1 MASPTV
7 AGPTSAASP
16 AVASPTGAAIPA
28 AAGPTPCAPLSGPS
42 APPPPKPTTITTLR
56 QAYECLFANYYGG
69 PLLDDRALLVGA
81 FSALTQELEGRG
93 LDQANATLP
102 ALTGDR
108 QGDWAAFARTY
119 QAVLAALPDDAPSRQ
134 ALASAAMNGMVSSLD
149 DNHVSWTYPP
159 APGATPRGTY
169 GLGFET
175 SPESGL
181 VRRRPQAALPPLFVA
196 EVDPNGPAA
205 RQDVRLGDVI
215 EAVNGSS
222 PFPDGVVSVGV
233 MNWLHPQYPQA
244 DPVRLTLH
252 RPATGRT
259 WDVTLTPTVYQA
271 SPSTV
276 SAKVLGGDVAYAR
289 LPEFAPGAADQ
300 VLRAIGDLHRGTPSL
315 RAVILDLRLN
325 PGGGVPE
332 VAKLLGAFAHGQTW
346 EYDCDTSGHCDEQRT
361 DDTVPLLHLQLVVLT
376 DRNCAS
382 ACARSA
388 AR

>member
-1 MASPTV
+1 MALFDLPLDQLRDYL
-7 AGPTSAASP
+7 PQIREHAAFD
-16 AVASPTGAAIPA
+16 AFWR
-28 AAGPTPCAPLSGPS
+28 
-42 APPPPKPTTITTLR
+42 TTLD
-56 QAYECLFANYYGG
+56 AATAVP
-69 PLLDDRALLVGA
+69 PLLDVRPEPTDLAL
-81 FSALTQELEGRG
+81 
-93 LDQANATLP
+93 
-102 ALTGDR
+102 
-108 QGDWAAFARTY
+108 
-119 QAVLAALPDDAPSRQ
+119 
-134 ALASAAMNGMVSSLD
+134 
-149 DNHVSWTYPP
+149 
-159 APGATPRGTY
+159 
-169 GLGFET
+169 
-175 SPESGL
+175 
-181 VRRRPQAALPPLFVA
+181 
-196 EVDPNGPAA
+196 
-205 RQDVRLGDVI
+205 
-215 EAVNGSS
+215 
-222 PFPDGVVSVGV
+222 
-233 MNWLHPQYPQA
+233 
-244 DPVRLTLH
+244 
-252 RPATGRT
+252 GRT

-276 SAKVLGGDVAYAR
+276 SAKVLDGDVAYAR